1 MIPLYRHQIEGADFL
16 SEGSRALWHEMGL
29 GKTRAALMALGSQ
42 KAVVICPAIAKNVW
56 RAEALACGVFGET
69 IEVLSGTRPGIVP
82 ASAHLTILNYD
93 IVDSWMTHL
102 IPLMAQGRV
111 LILDESHRVR
121 TPNIKRVRAV
131 QALALMATKVWELTG
146 TPMVNSALD
155 FYYQLGFM
163 AQESPFHGMS
173 AQEFGA
179 KYCQTRFN
187 PFGAGRH
194 GNGKWEFFGIKNEV
208 ELLAR
213 MTPVAQRKLKT
224 ECLDLPT
231 KLRLPLYVHRLSDS
245 ELTSTAINP
254 SAHVAERRHALAP
267 LKAKLTIE
275 YLEEALSDRP
285 VVVYGYHRNY
295 LHRIANHFKAPM
307 IDGDTS
313 GSRRAEIIEGF
324 QRGDHPVLVAQLQA
338 AGVAVTLTE
347 GHHAVFG
354 ELHWSAVDHR
364 QAEDRLHRMGQT
376 QDVTY
381 HYLLVENSIDELV
394 WRYVLQKGSA
404 IDRADDAA
412 LNVRKLLVD
421 WEQEQNQE
429 ATG

>member
-1 MIPLYRHQIEGADFL
+1 
-16 SEGSRALWHEMGL
+16 
-29 GKTRAALMALGSQ
+29 
-42 KAVVICPAIAKNVW
+42 
-56 RAEALACGVFGET
+56 
-69 IEVLSGTRPGIVP
+69 
-82 ASAHLTILNYD
+82 
-93 IVDSWMTHL
+93 
-102 IPLMAQGRV
+102 
-111 LILDESHRVR
+111 
-121 TPNIKRVRAV
+121 
-131 QALALMATKVWELTG
+131 
-146 TPMVNSALD
+146 MVNSALD

-163 AQESPFHGMS
+163 GTESPFHGMS
-173 AQEFGA
+173 AQDFGA

-187 PFGAGRH
+187 PFAG
-194 GNGKWEFFGIKNEV
+194 GKKGTGRWEFFGMKNEV
-208 ELLAR
+208 ALMSV
-213 MTPVAQRKLKT
+213 MTPVAQRKLKH
-224 ECLDLPT
+224 ECVDLPT
-231 KLRLPLYVHRLSDS
+231 KLRLPLYVARLGDPGI
-245 ELTSTAINP
+245 TSAVVNP

-285 VVVYGYHRNY
+285 VVVYGYHRSY
-295 LHRIANHFKAPM
+295 LNRIAKHFGAPQ

-313 GSRRAEIIEGF
+313 GTRRAEIIEGF

-338 AGVAVTLTE
+338 AGVAVTMTA

-354 ELHWSAVDHR
+354 ELHWSAVDHW